1 MKKSAILL
9 AITCTLLAGCGVRMS
24 MEDQDVHIE
33 SSVGLFNQHTS
44 YFDRYSSEKDETT
57 CKVKGILHQA
67 ADDRNGVIT
76 YVTAQ
81 DGIGS
86 MAITGSMN
94 CTKGGLRLVYMS
106 QDGTE
111 TLISDGTER
120 KIDTQ
125 IDVAEGEGSICFA
138 SNGESSVCEFNIKME
153 AGNGVTFANI
163 MEKGESTEDIEIPD
177 IPAKPEKPDKI
188 QEEPMSMQ
196 LDLEST
202 REDLQE
208 AEESLEDIEDI
219 NLDEIENNWP
229 ESIRYSGNGA
239 YADPMSVSFEVEEP
253 MTLSVSCITTGG
265 KLRLKIVDND
275 NFAETVYFDEN
286 DPVGTYTVTIDKEGT
301 YKVLIYAKYHKGSV
315 EIKPMAE

>member
-1 MKKSAILL
+1 MKKSAVLLVIACMIL
-9 AITCTLLAGCGVRMS
+9 TGCGIRMS

-57 CKVKGILHQA
+57 CQVKGILHQS
-67 ADDRNGVIT
+67 ADDRNGIIT

-94 CTKGGLRLVYMS
+94 CTKGVLRLVYMS

-111 TLISDGTER
+111 TLISDGTKG

-125 IDVAEGEGSICFA
+125 IDVAEGEGSICFV
-138 SNGESSVCEFNIKME
+138 SNGENSVCEFNIKMK
-153 AGNGVTFANI
+153 AGDGVTFANI
-163 MEKGESTEDIEIPD
+163 MEEG
-177 IPAKPEKPDKI
+177 
-188 QEEPMSMQ
+188 
-196 LDLEST
+196 EST
-202 REDLQE
+202 REDLQD

-219 NLDEIENNWP
+219 NLDEIEDNWP
-229 ESIRYSGNGA
+229 ESIRYSGDGV
-239 YADPMSVSFEVEEP
+239 YADPMSVSFEVEKP

-275 NFAETVYFDEN
+275 NFGETVYFDEN

-315 EIKPMAE
+315 EIAPMAE

>member
-1 MKKSAILL
+1 MKRVTALL
-9 AITCTLLAGCGVRMS
+9 VITCMLFSGCGVRIS
-24 MEDQDVHIE
+24 TADEEVNIE

-111 TLISDGTER
+111 TLISDGTKR

-153 AGNGVTFANI
+153 AGKGVTFANI
-163 MEKGESTEDIEIPD
+163 MEEG
-177 IPAKPEKPDKI
+177 
-188 QEEPMSMQ
+188 
-196 LDLEST
+196 EST
-202 REDLQE
+202 REDLQD
-208 AEESLEDIEDI
+208 AEESLKDIEDI

-229 ESIRYSGNGA
+229 ESIRYSGNSV

-275 NFAETVYFDEN
+275 NFGETVYFDEN
-286 DPVGTYTVTIDKEGT
+286 DPVGTYTVTIDKKGT